1 MRVLAC
7 LLAALVGI
15 HAIERLRLADG
26 PHGCAGRLEVRH
38 GGRWGTVCDDGW
50 DLRDAAVACREL
62 GCGGALAAPG
72 GAFFGEGS
80 GPVWLSELACRGSE
94 GQLGRCPHRGW
105 KAHVCSHEEDAGVV
119 CAGQRV
125 ANSRD
130 TEDLPSLL
138 DGDPWP
144 GLSEELSPSS
154 EEPPVTHAPHPA
166 GTPQGSSRKKS
177 PRPPKQ
183 AKSTRAPSLT
193 AGAPRPE
200 RLRLA
205 SGPHGCAGRLEV
217 WHSGRWGTV
226 CDDGWDLRDATVACR
241 ELGCGGALAAPG
253 GARFGQ
259 GSGPVWMDD
268 VGCGGGE
275 QALRDCP
282 RSPWGRSNCDHS
294 EDAGLV
300 CTGPAPRLRL
310 ADGPHGCAGRLEV
323 WHGGRWGSV
332 CDDAWDLRDAAV
344 ACHELGCGAALAAP
358 GGAFFGEGAGP
369 ILLDDLRCRGNET
382 ALRFCPSRPW
392 GQHDCHHREDAGA
405 VCDGMPLA
413 YGPPTAPA
421 VGSNSSASREAASR
435 PSPPTARPVSRTVGI
450 SPPSASS
457 AAPWEPGPETG
468 SPQLRLVA
476 GPSRCSGRLEVWH
489 AGRWGT
495 VCDDGW
501 DLRDSA
507 VVCREL
513 GCGEARQP
521 DPAAGRF
528 GWGAGP
534 IWLDDVG
541 CAGMEASLLNCPAS
555 PWGKHNCAH
564 NEDVGVICTGTAG
577 VDSISD
583 PFSWSWLPGLD
594 RDPDVW
600 PPGELATKPTVRP
613 TLSVP
618 EKTTRVPGKMPKSTK
633 KWVTKHAKRPTT
645 QTPMTPT
652 TKHARGPGTQG
663 ALELT
668 SRTAAVLTTEA
679 RHRQISHTTRAPT
692 PWERASET
700 VTVPTTQN
708 SREVTSE
715 VTSVRQIPPFSA
727 ESSAEIPAEGSPES
741 SKDLGP
747 SPTGGTPEGSGP
759 FRVRLADGP
768 NRCAGRL
775 EVWHAGRWGTVCDD
789 IWDLRDSTV
798 VCWELGCGRVRPR
811 VGKTHYG
818 PGTGPIW
825 LDDVHCKGT
834 ETSLSDCPAGAWG
847 QHNCD
852 HEEDVGLT
860 CTGHADEEDYPPWT
874 WDPTSGEELTQ
885 GTTVAGTLRHTVSWG
900 STRSPRVPSPAIRR
914 FPGPGGKDGYQPY
927 RVRDT
932 PSGRALAK
940 GTTTTGASGPT
951 LTTGTTRSPGHS
963 SPTPRVR
970 GDAGSGRKPWPNRRL
985 LRPTAARTAPPAP
998 SPGPPQTSHS
1008 APQLTPNTA
1017 SPSREV
1023 TSHPPDTFPPS
1034 PHPASWKNSDLTW
1047 TTPGL
1052 TLSTLDA
1059 TVVPALTPELSPT
1072 PLPTLPKELTS
1083 DPSAPAVVTH
1093 LSPTSELTPES
1104 DTVPAWDTTPY
1115 PSTVPEPTRS
1125 PDRSISPPPITTPP
1139 SSTISYPT
1147 TTLNTT
1153 ITAHFTTTLHPTT
1166 TPRPATASHPPTTP
1180 SATMIPPP
1188 TTTPH
1193 PTTTAQLTT
1202 TPKPITIPYPVMTS
1216 HPTRTT
1222 HPTTTSDPITTPHST
1237 TTAHPVLTLDP
1248 TSTPVITTKSL
1259 LTSLETELPFP
1270 TPVPI
1275 GKPSLHPQLNFM
1287 GAPHP
1292 STSPVSSVESSPASE
1307 SNLSRSSAAPTMDTP
1322 STEDFKPPRSQSPQ
1336 LTSPPPQTPH
1346 SASNPTET
1354 PDVHLPPMAHPLDQ
1368 PPPDS
1373 LSLGPVPGQ
1382 SPDPVG
1388 PCVAPVPPVRV
1399 MACEPPALVELVAAV
1414 RDVGSQLQRLTQALE
1429 RDQQERQALGL
1440 WLTQLAEAVQ
1450 GLGQLGEVVKRLAE
1464 VSWPTST
1471 PAPTTTTPEEEEK
1484 PLRGDV

>member
-7 LLAALVGI
+7 LLAALMGI
-15 HAIERLRLADG
+15 QAVERLRLADG

-62 GCGGALAAPG
+62 GCGGALAAPR
-72 GAFFGEGS
+72 GAFFGEGA
-80 GPVWLSELACRGSE
+80 GPVWLSELACRGGE
-94 GQLGRCPHRGW
+94 GQLGLCPHRGW

-125 ANSRD
+125 ANSGD
-130 TEDLPSLL
+130 TEGSPLLL

-144 GLSEELSPSS
+144 GPSGELSPSS
-154 EEPPVTHAPHPA
+154 EEPPGTPAPHPA
-166 GTPQGSSRKKS
+166 GTPQSSSWKKS

-183 AKSTRAPSLT
+183 AKSTRAPSLM
-193 AGAPRPE
+193 AGAPHQE

-205 SGPHGCAGRLEV
+205 DGPHGCAGRLEV
-217 WHSGRWGTV
+217 WHAGRWGTV
-226 CDDGWDLRDATVACR
+226 CDDGWDLRDAAVACR

-268 VGCGGGE
+268 VGCGGSE

-300 CTGPAPRLRL
+300 CAGPAPRLRL

-344 ACHELGCGAALAAP
+344 ACRELGCGAALAAP

-413 YGPPTAPA
+413 YGPPTVPA

-435 PSPPTARPVSRTVGI
+435 PPPPTARPASRTAGA
-450 SPPSASS
+450 SPLPASS
-457 AAPWEPGPETG
+457 AAPWEPGPE
-468 SPQLRLVA
+468 A
-476 GPSRCSGRLEVWH
+476 
-489 AGRWGT
+489 
-495 VCDDGW
+495 
-501 DLRDSA
+501 
-507 VVCREL
+507 
-513 GCGEARQP
+513 
-521 DPAAGRF
+521 
-528 GWGAGP
+528 
-534 IWLDDVG
+534 
-541 CAGMEASLLNCPAS
+541 
-555 PWGKHNCAH
+555 
-564 NEDVGVICTGTAG
+564 GTAG

-583 PFSWSWLPGLD
+583 PFSWSWFPGLG
-594 RDPDVW
+594 RDPDAW
-600 PPGELATKPTVRP
+600 LPGEPATKPSVRL

-618 EKTTRVPGKMPKSTK
+618 EKTTKAPGKMPKSTK
-633 KWVTKHAKRPTT
+633 KWATKHAKRPTT
-645 QTPMTPT
+645 QAPATPT
-652 TKHARGPGTQG
+652 AKHSRVPGTLG
-663 ALELT
+663 APELT
-668 SRTAAVLTTEA
+668 SRTAAVLPTEA
-679 RHRQISHTTRAPT
+679 RHRLTSRSTTAPT
-692 PWERASET
+692 HEPPRERAAKT
-700 VTVPTTQN
+700 VTMPPTQDPRGMT
-708 SREVTSE
+708 SAVTSIQ
-715 VTSVRQIPPFSA
+715 RIPPSSA

-741 SKDLGP
+741 SRDPGP
-747 SPTGGTPEGSGP
+747 SPTGGAPGGSGP

-789 IWDLRDSTV
+789 NWDLRDSAV
-798 VCWELGCGRVRPR
+798 ACWELGCGRVRPR

-818 PGTGPIW
+818 PGNGPIW
-825 LDDVHCKGT
+825 LDDMHCKGT

-885 GTTVAGTLRHTVSWG
+885 GTTAAGAPGHTVSWG
-900 STRSPRVPSPAIRR
+900 SSTQSPRAPSPATRR
-914 FPGPGGKDGYQPY
+914 FPGPGGRDGYQPY
-927 RVRDT
+927 RIRDT
-932 PSGRALAK
+932 PSGRASAK
-940 GTTTTGASGPT
+940 GTTTTGVSGPS
-951 LTTGTTRSPGHS
+951 LTSGTTRSPGHS
-963 SPTPRVR
+963 SPAPRVR
-970 GDAGSGRKPWPNRRL
+970 GDAGSGRKPWPDRRL

-998 SPGPPQTSHS
+998 SPGPPLTSHS
-1008 APQLTPNTA
+1008 APQLIPDAA
-1017 SPSREV
+1017 SPSTEV
-1023 TSHPPDTFPPS
+1023 TSHPPDTLPPS
-1034 PHPASWKNSDLTW
+1034 RDPASRKNSDLTW

-1083 DPSAPAVVTH
+1083 DPSAPAAVTH
-1093 LSPTSELTPES
+1093 LSPPSELTPES
-1104 DTVPAWDTTPY
+1104 DAAPGWDTTPY
-1115 PSTVPEPTRS
+1115 PSTVPEPSGS
-1125 PDRSISPPPITTPP
+1125 PDPPTSPPPTTTPP
-1139 SSTISYPT
+1139 SSRTSYPA
-1147 TTLNTT
+1147 TTLSTT
-1153 ITAHFTTTLHPTT
+1153 ITAHLATALHPTT
-1166 TPRPATASHPPTTP
+1166 TPRPPTASHPSRTP
-1180 SATMIPPP
+1180 SATMIAPP
-1188 TTTPH
+1188 TTPPH

-1202 TPKPITIPYPVMTS
+1202 TPKPITVPHPVTTS
-1216 HPTRTT
+1216 HPTMTT
-1222 HPTTTSDPITTPHST
+1222 HPTTTSDPTTTPHST
-1237 TTAHPVLTLDP
+1237 ATTHPALTPDP
-1248 TSTPVITTKSL
+1248 TPTPVITTESL
-1259 LTSLETELPFP
+1259 LTSSETELPFP
-1270 TPVPI
+1270 APAPTEE
-1275 GKPSLHPQLNFM
+1275 PSLHPQLTFR

-1292 STSPVSSVESSPASE
+1292 STSPVSLVESSAASE
-1307 SNLSRSSAAPTMDTP
+1307 SSPSGPSPAPTTDAP
-1322 STEDFKPPRSQSPQ
+1322 SAEDFKPPRSQSPQ

-1346 SASNPTET
+1346 SASSPSET
-1354 PDVHLPPMAHPLDQ
+1354 PDRHLPPTARPLDQ

-1373 LSLGPVPGQ
+1373 LSPGPL
-1382 SPDPVG
+1382 G

-1414 RDVGSQLQRLTQALE
+1414 RDVGSQLHRLTQALE

-1440 WLTQLAEAVQ
+1440 RLAQLVEAAQ
-1450 GLGQLGEVVKRLAE
+1450 GLGQLGEVAKRLAE
-1464 VSWPTST
+1464 VAWPPST
-1471 PAPTTTTPEEEEK
+1471 PAPTATTPEEEER